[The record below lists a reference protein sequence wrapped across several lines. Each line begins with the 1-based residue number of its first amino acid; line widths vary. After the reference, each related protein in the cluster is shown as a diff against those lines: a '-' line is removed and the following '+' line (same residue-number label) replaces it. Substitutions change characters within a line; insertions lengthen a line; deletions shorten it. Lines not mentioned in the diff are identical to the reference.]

1 MSAYT
6 RSIRHANAVALVQT
20 WFVSLVEAAH
30 IITWIV
36 VAVLYRVG
44 KTGKDL
50 WGWAC
55 SPTAQKIQPGFE
67 GVVHFEDICSR
78 GVSEIWSINF
88 PRANANIR

>member
-36 VAVLYRVG
+36 VAILYRVG

-55 SPTAQKIQPGFE
+55 SPGAQKIQHNFE
-67 GVVHFEDICSR
+67 GVVHFEDVCSR
-78 GVSEIWSINF
+78 GVSGICAAGSFQGNTNM
-88 PRANANIR
+88 R